1 MPPLLFYYLPLIV
14 LVGLSEIMLTAYERE
29 EKNPAQDIPDPAD
42 LMTNA
47 SIIRFPKAMR
57 G

>member
-14 LVGLSEIMLTAYERE
+14 LTGLTEIMLTAYELE
-29 EKNPAQDIPDPAD
+29 GGNAAQGIPDPAD
-42 LMTNA
+42 LMTSA
-47 SIIRFPKAMR
+47 SIIRFPAR